1 MPTSHSG
8 SKKNKVL
15 WSSRFTPEARD
26 QLVLEISQAEG
37 REVFGIGT
45 IDTGGKI
52 CELEIVARGS
62 QDAVPALSSYFEKGS
77 VLVHNHP
84 SGKLFPSDADVQVA
98 AEAGSFGVGSYIV
111 DNEVNEVYVV
121 AEPARKKA
129 LRTLNEESM
138 AGTLDKGGTLARLMP
153 SFETRPSQVAMTRDV
168 AATFND
174 GGVLVA
180 EAGTGVGKS
189 FAYLLPSLAWAQGN
203 EEKVVVSTATINL
216 QDQLFTKDI
225 PLMTSIFK
233 KKPKTVL
240 VKGRSNYI
248 CSRKLRET
256 IEEEGLG
263 IDEDHSFK
271 KLLDWDMSGTSGD
284 RAELSF
290 RVDDAAWNRVCS
302 EADSCLSLL
311 CPFRE
316 RCHVIAVRKEAASAQ
331 IIIVNHHLLFADVS
345 SRQRASGLDQ
355 TAILPAYS
363 ALILDEAHSIES
375 SATSLFTES
384 VTRFSVIRKLARL
397 LRRNRKGHGQF
408 GALSKL
414 ASLPGVGKKILDSF
428 DAESRRVHAA
438 LSDLEME
445 GLRLLGGETSLRL
458 KERSLPVEEAFCE
471 PIGRLQRSILAV
483 IKMVSDVLLELS
495 DDMAQDPAVYETK
508 IALRS
513 LSDISELL
521 GRMKDFN
528 ADPATIFW
536 LEKSKTSQK
545 EVFVSFNAT
554 PLEVSEI
561 LEKSVFGKIRT
572 VICTSAT
579 LAVANSFNFWMK
591 RVGIAKDREDVVAKI
606 YPSPFPFSSNT
617 LLAVD
622 PDAPHPQNSKE
633 QYKEYLGKAVVE
645 LLIASRGRALV
656 LFTSYELLGYCFE
669 KARLPMEKAKIACL
683 RQGMDDR
690 SKLLSMFKSDISSV
704 LFATDSFWEGVDA
717 PGETLSLVI
726 ISKLP
731 FRVPN
736 DPIQQARAEA
746 VENNG
751 GNSFAQISVPEAII
765 KFKQGFG
772 RLIRHSEDRGVAV
785 VLDKRLVA
793 SRYGA
798 LFVESLPSCKL
809 LVDKLPAIASEVS
822 RFLD

>member
-1 MPTSHSG
+1 MAQTHPA
-8 SKKNKVL
+8 SKKSKIL
-15 WSSRFTPEARD
+15 WASRFSKEAKE
-26 QLVLEISQAEG
+26 LLAFEISQAEG

-45 IDTGGKI
+45 IDASGKI
-52 CELEIVARGS
+52 CTIDIVARGS
-62 QDAVPALSSYFEKGS
+62 SSAVPALSSYFEKGS

-84 SGKLFPSDADVQVA
+84 SGMLFPSDADVQVA

-111 DNEVNEVYVV
+111 DNDVEEVYIV

-138 AGTLDKGGTLARLMP
+138 AGTLDRGGTLARLMP
-153 SFETRPSQVAMTRDV
+153 SFEARPSQVSMTRDV

-225 PLMTSIFK
+225 PLITSIFK
-233 KKPKTVL
+233 KKPKAVL

-263 IDEDHSFK
+263 IDEDHPFR
-271 KLLDWDMSGTSGD
+271 KLLDWDASGTNGD
-284 RAELSF
+284 RAELPF
-290 RVDDAAWNRVCS
+290 KVDDATWNRVCS
-302 EADSCLSLL
+302 ESDTCLSLL
-311 CPFRE
+311 CQFRE

-331 IIIVNHHLLFADVS
+331 IIVVNHHLLFADIS

-384 VTRFSVIRKLARL
+384 LNRFSIFRKLARL
-397 LRRNRKGHGQF
+397 FRKNRKGHGQF
-408 GALSKL
+408 GALAKL
-414 ASLPGVGKKILDSF
+414 SSLPNVGKKILDDF

-438 LSDLEME
+438 ISDLET
-445 GLRLLGGETSLRL
+445 GALRLLGAETTLRL
-458 KERSLPVEEAFCE
+458 KERSRGIDEAFCE
-471 PIGRLQRSILAV
+471 PAGRLQRSILSV
-483 IKMVSDVLLELS
+483 IKMVSDAMIELS
-495 DDMAQDPAVYETK
+495 EEMAQNPAVYETK

-513 LSDISELL
+513 LSENAELL

-528 ADPATIFW
+528 LDLSTIFW
-536 LEKSKTSQK
+536 LETSRTSQK
-545 EVFVSFNAT
+545 EVFISFNAT
-554 PLEVSEI
+554 PLEVSQL

-579 LAVANSFNFWMK
+579 LAVANSFSYWMK
-591 RVGIAKDREDVVAKI
+591 RVGIDKEREDVVAKT

-622 PDAPHPQNSKE
+622 PEAPHPQNSKE
-633 QYKEYLGKAVVE
+633 QYKEYLGTAVVD

-669 KARLPMEKAKIACL
+669 RARAPMEKAGIACL

-746 VENNG
+746 VEKNG

-772 RLIRHSEDRGVAV
+772 RLIRHSDDRGVAV

-793 SRYGA
+793 SRYGS
-798 LFVESLPSCKL
+798 LFVESLPPCKF
-809 LVDKLPAIASEVS
+809 LVEKLPIIANEVS